1 MKNQIVSNEYFRIEV
16 DNSKNRI
23 YASFFGFWSKMEIMD
38 EYLSYL
44 TKALAAI
51 KKDFTLLADLR
62 TFKTLPNDLVA
73 KQKLAMEDLAKAG
86 MSKVAVI
93 LPQSVISEVQLKSSM
108 NETAMPEKQ
117 FSKVEKGEEWLDA

>member
-1 MKNQIVSNEYFRIEV
+1 MKNQIVSNEYFSIDV
-16 DNSKNRI
+16 DSSKNRI
-23 YASFFGFWSKMEIMD
+23 YASFLGFWSKMEIMD

-117 FSKVEKGEEWLDA
+117 FSTVEKGEEWLDA

>member
-1 MKNQIVSNEYFRIEV
+1 M
-16 DNSKNRI
+16 
-23 YASFFGFWSKMEIMD
+23 
-38 EYLSYL
+38 
-44 TKALAAI
+44 
-51 KKDFTLLADLR
+51 LADLR

-117 FSKVEKGEEWLDA
+117 FSTVEKGEEWLDA

>member
-1 MKNQIVSNEYFRIEV
+1 MKNQIVSNDYFSINV
-16 DNSKNRI
+16 DNTKNRI

-44 TKALAAI
+44 TKALTSI
-51 KKDFTLLADLR
+51 KQDFTLLADLR

-117 FSKVEKGEEWLDA
+117 FSTVEGGEEWLDM

>member
-51 KKDFTLLADLR
+51 KKGFTLLADLR

-117 FSKVEKGEEWLDA
+117 FSTVKKGEEWLDA